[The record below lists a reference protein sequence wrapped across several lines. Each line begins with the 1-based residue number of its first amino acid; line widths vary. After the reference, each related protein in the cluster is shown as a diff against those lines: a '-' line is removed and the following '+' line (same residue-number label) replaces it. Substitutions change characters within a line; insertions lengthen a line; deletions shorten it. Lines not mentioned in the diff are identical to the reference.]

1 MITVA
6 GEALIDLIVDPAGH
20 IDPRFG
26 GGPFNVV
33 RAVARLGLPSAFLGR
48 LSSDRFGRLMREDL
62 DRHGVQAAIE
72 APTDAP
78 TTLAM
83 VDVDPAGVPGYHF
96 YLADTSAAAIGP
108 GQAIVPADTTALHIG
123 SLGLVMEPV
132 GTSLEQLVASLP
144 AGITVMLDPNCR
156 PGAIDS
162 RQAYLD
168 RLDRILR
175 RVDLIKTST
184 EDLGYLFPGQGA
196 EQAAAELL
204 ARGPACVV
212 VTDGAAAVRAFAAGH
227 EIRAEVP
234 PANVVDTVGA
244 GDAFGGAFLT
254 WWIGNGFG
262 RDDLHDPDTVR
273 RATRAAVYASVVTCT
288 RRGAEP
294 PWAYELVAHDGW
306 GWLPSAQEQPGE
318 PQPADA
324 VTTGGCAPFACP
336 SYARCRRYGCWP
348 RSSALVLS
356 RMPRM
361 NAAWPACCRQ
371 SEITLTS
378 RTLSVTGGSQPS
390 STTRDR
396 SASVTPETSRM
407 VCSCTASWYPVSRSP
422 EGTVTWATCSEL
434 CPYPMSAAPNGSS
447 NRLPYSAHTC
457 GTPNASA
464 RWSSCT
470 RARCQISQAIEL
482 ASRSSRAASW
492 LAVRPRTASCAVSWT
507 RPKASVRI
515 SAVVIS

>member
-20 IDPRFG
+20 IDPSFG

-62 DRHGVQAAIE
+62 DRHGVLAAIE
-72 APTDAP
+72 GPTDAP

-83 VDVDPAGVPGYHF
+83 VDVDPAGVPDYHF
-96 YLADTSAAAIGP
+96 YLAGTSAAAIGP
-108 GQAIVPADTTALHIG
+108 GQAVVPTDTTALHIG

-144 AGITVMLDPNCR
+144 AGITLMLDPNCR

-184 EDLGYLFPGQGA
+184 EDLAYLFPGQGA

-212 VTDGAAAVRAFAAGH
+212 VTDGAAAVRAFAAGQ
-227 EIRAEVP
+227 EVRAEVP
-234 PANVVDTVGA
+234 PVNVVDTVGA
-244 GDAFGGAFLT
+244 GDAFGGAFLV

-262 RDDLHDPDTVR
+262 RDALRDPDTVR
-273 RATRAAVYASVVTCT
+273 RATRAAIYASVVTCT

-294 PWAYELVAHDGW
+294 PWAYELVAYDGW
-306 GWLPSAQEQPGE
+306 RWLPSAQEQPGE
-318 PQPADA
+318 PQP
-324 VTTGGCAPFACP
+324 TG
-336 SYARCRRYGCWP
+336 
-348 RSSALVLS
+348 
-356 RMPRM
+356 
-361 NAAWPACCRQ
+361 
-371 SEITLTS
+371 
-378 RTLSVTGGSQPS
+378 
-390 STTRDR
+390 
-396 SASVTPETSRM
+396 
-407 VCSCTASWYPVSRSP
+407 
-422 EGTVTWATCSEL
+422 
-434 CPYPMSAAPNGSS
+434 
-447 NRLPYSAHTC
+447 
-457 GTPNASA
+457 
-464 RWSSCT
+464 
-470 RARCQISQAIEL
+470 
-482 ASRSSRAASW
+482 
-492 LAVRPRTASCAVSWT
+492 
-507 RPKASVRI
+507 
-515 SAVVIS
+515 